1 MKNTEK
7 LKHTKKLSVKL
18 MWTFVIVTI
27 VVLAV
32 FTVISEI
39 TKYLNEQIWAQSVYV
54 AGIVMI
60 ALILALFVCITNK
73 TIVRRIE
80 NINTATNEIA
90 KGNYDLSVPVSDND
104 ELTELSENFN
114 KMTAE
119 LRANAFL
126 SKEFSKYVSHEF
138 KTPLAVIRSYAE
150 ALQLNGLS
158 EQTDKSMEIIISEVD
173 KLSLMTKTIIELCR
187 LDSTTLIQKNDVFSP
202 AKQVRSE
209 LIATQLKWEQKH
221 IDVNAELEEFEVKSN
236 ESLVLHIWQNLI
248 SNAIKFTDE
257 NGKIFIELKKQNDTF
272 VFIVKDDG
280 IGIADCDKERVFDM
294 FFTGDKSRNKEG
306 SGLGLSLTK
315 KIVEK
320 LGGEISFIS
329 KQGEGTTFTV
339 VLPA

>member
-7 LKHTKKLSVKL
+7 LKRTKKLSVKL

-60 ALILALFVCITNK
+60 ALILALFVYITNK

-80 NINTATNEIA
+80 NINVATNEIS
-90 KGNYDLSVPVSDND
+90 KGNYDLSVPVSGND
-104 ELTELSENFN
+104 ELAELSENFN

-202 AKQVRSE
+202 AKQIRSE
-209 LIATQLKWEQKH
+209 LIATQLKWEQKY
-221 IDVNAELEEFEVKSN
+221 IDVIAELEEFEVRSN

-257 NGKIFIELKKQNDTF
+257 NGKIFIELKKLNDTF
-272 VFIVKDDG
+272 LFIIKDDG
-280 IGIADCDKERVFDM
+280 VGIADGDKERVFDM

-320 LGGEISFIS
+320 LGGEISFVS